1 MGKELEKMDIGITES
16 LCRTPDTA
24 MAAKSPQS
32 TGFSRQEYNGLPL
45 PPPHLKLTHYKSK
58 VVHYKIKI
66 VKIRMVNPFHDLLKE
81 VQPPPSPAFTFH
93 NLLQ

>member
-32 TGFSRQEYNGLPL
+32 CPTVCDPMDSS
-45 PPPHLKLTHYKSK
+45 PPGSS
-58 VVHYKIKI
+58 VHRI
-66 VKIRMVNPFHDLLKE
+66 L
-81 VQPPPSPAFTFH
+81 
-93 NLLQ
+93 